1 VSDPVARGYLEEMTD
16 PAGSEYRAGW
26 PPSSFLA
33 LLPAESLTALLAAGQ
48 LVGFAADEVLV
59 DEGAAGDDVFLLLSS
74 YVKVTG
80 RLGKH
85 DALLAVRGAGDL
97 IGEFSAVDGNP
108 RSATVR
114 ACGRRPV
121 VASRLSAESFWA
133 IVARDRTVA
142 MLVASIVAHKARAS
156 NRRRVDYTGVA
167 PPVRVARLVREL
179 AELYGTDVGGSA
191 VIGLDLTQLELGS
204 FVGVT
209 RATAERALRQLREAG
224 LLETGGRRLVVR
236 DQAGLD
242 EVAAGLRSLG

>member
-1 VSDPVARGYLEEMTD
+1 MS
-16 PAGSEYRAGW
+16 
-26 PPSSFLA
+26 
-33 LLPAESLTALLAAGQ
+33 
-48 LVGFAADEVLV
+48 FAADEVLV
-59 DEGAAGDDVFLLLSS
+59 DEDAVDDDVFLLVSS

-80 RLGKH
+80 RLGRH

-97 IGEFSAVDGNP
+97 VGEFAAIDGNP

-121 VASRLSAESFWA
+121 VAVRLSAESFWA
-133 IVARDRTVA
+133 VVGRDRA
-142 MLVASIVAHKARAS
+142 AAKLVASIVAGKARAS
-156 NRRRVDYTGVA
+156 NRRRVDYTGVG

-179 AELYGTDVGGSA
+179 AELYGTEVAGSM

>member
-1 VSDPVARGYLEEMTD
+1 MVNPVD
-16 PAGSEYRAGW
+16 SKYRRGW

-33 LLPAESLTALLAAGQ
+33 LLPTEFLKALLAAGE
-48 LVGFAADEVLV
+48 LASFAADEVLI
-59 DEGAAGDDVFLLLSS
+59 DEGAVDDDVFLLLSS

-80 RLGKH
+80 RAGKH
-85 DALLAVRGAGDL
+85 DALLAIRGAGDL
-97 IGEFSAVDGNP
+97 VGEFAAIDGDP

-133 IVARDRTVA
+133 VVARDQTSA
-142 MLVASIVAHKARAS
+142 KLVASVLARKARAS

-167 PPVRVARLVREL
+167 PAARVARLVREL
-179 AELYGTDVGGSA
+179 IELYGIDVGASV

-209 RATAERALRQLREAG
+209 RATAERALRQLRESG
-224 LLETGGRRLVVR
+224 LLETGGRRLVVC

-242 EVAAGLRSLG
+242 DVAAGLRSLE

>member
-1 VSDPVARGYLEEMTD
+1 MTHSVAF
-16 PAGSEYRAGW
+16 EYRPEW

-33 LLPAESLTALLAAGQ
+33 LLSAECLTELLDAGE
-48 LVGFAADEVLV
+48 LVSYVADEALIV
-59 DEGAAGDDVFLLLSS
+59 EGATDDDVFLLLSS

-85 DALLAVRGAGDL
+85 DALLAVRGAGDM
-97 IGEFSAVDGNP
+97 IGEFAAIDGDP

-121 VASRLSAESFWA
+121 VADRLSAETFWA
-133 IVARDRTVA
+133 IVAQDRTA
-142 MLVASIVAHKARAS
+142 AKLVASMLARKARAS
-156 NRRRVDYTGVA
+156 NRRRVDYAGVA

-179 AELYGTDVGGSA
+179 VELYGTGVGGSV

-236 DQAGLD
+236 DLVGLD
-242 EVAAGLRSLG
+242 AVAAGHRSLG

>member
-1 VSDPVARGYLEEMTD
+1 MTD
-16 PAGSEYRAGW
+16 PVGSGYRTEW

-33 LLPAESLTALLAAGQ
+33 LLPEECLRALLAAGQ
-48 LVGFAADEVLV
+48 LVAFTADEALI
-59 DEGAAGDDVFLLLSS
+59 DEGAVDDDVFLLLSS

-80 RLGKH
+80 RVGKH

-97 IGEFSAVDGNP
+97 IGEFAAIDGDP

-121 VASRLSAESFWA
+121 LACRLSAESFWS
-133 IVARDRTVA
+133 IVTRDRA
-142 MLVASIVAHKARAS
+142 SAKLVASDLARKARAS
-156 NRRRVDYTGVA
+156 NRRRVDYAGAA
-167 PPVRVARLVREL
+167 PPVRMARLVREL
-179 AELYGTDVGGSA
+179 VELYGTEVGGSV

-242 EVAAGLRSLG
+242 DVAAGLRSLE

>member
-1 VSDPVARGYLEEMTD
+1 MTESVA
-16 PAGSEYRAGW
+16 AQYRPEW

-33 LLPAESLTALLAAGQ
+33 LLPAECLTTLLDAVE
-48 LVGFAADEVLV
+48 LVSFVADEALIV
-59 DEGAAGDDVFLLLSS
+59 EGALDDDVFLLLSS

-97 IGEFSAVDGNP
+97 VGEFAAIDGDP

-121 VASRLSAESFWA
+121 VAGRLSAEKFWA
-133 IVARDRTVA
+133 IVAQDRVA
-142 MLVASIVAHKARAS
+142 AKLVASMLARKARAS
-156 NRRRVDYTGVA
+156 NRRRVDYAGVG
-167 PPVRVARLVREL
+167 PPLRVARLVGEVV
-179 AELYGTDVGGSA
+179 ELYGTEVGGSV

-236 DQAGLD
+236 DRAGLD
-242 EVAAGLRSLG
+242 DVAAGLRSLG